1 MATLAD
7 IADHLDLSVRSVS
20 TLKRAGVFPEAQR
33 AGHDLDAV
41 RVAYIRHLR
50 ESAAGR
56 SAAYGTLDLTA
67 ERARLAHAQAE
78 KAERE
83 NAVAEGDFL
92 PRGEVHTAMTATFMR
107 VRSKLLAMP
116 SKLAPYLVGIETPAT
131 AQGILQ
137 KEIYRALDELAATKI
152 IDGEF
157 VDDPGDDSES
167 DCNQTQ
173 KGQDHE

>member
-67 ERARLAHAQAE
+67 ERARLAHAQAA

-83 NAVAEGDFL
+83 NAVAEGEFL
-92 PRGEVHTAMTATFMR
+92 PRDEIHIAVTGSFAR
-107 VRSKLLAMP
+107 VRSKLLALP
-116 SKLAPYLVGIETPAT
+116 PKLAPYLAPAMTPAKT
-131 AQGILQ
+131 QQIL
-137 KEIYRALDELAATKI
+137 KDDIYAALDELATPPASGWDDRNCTWT
-152 IDGEF
+152 
-157 VDDPGDDSES
+157 DDP
-167 DCNQTQ
+167 QTTE
-173 KGQDHE
+173 G